1 MTIWNQKN
9 QAGEKKCFH
18 LTLTRS
24 FDVISFANRP
34 LFRIGSRGRSD
45 FWIDM
50 NLNDE
55 FSFAGVS
62 SIHRLFAVFDPRKS
76 TQPAEFL
83 METHPNFGWDSFLD
97 SWLRLGS
104 KRLR

>member
-1 MTIWNQKN
+1 
-9 QAGEKKCFH
+9 
-18 LTLTRS
+18 
-24 FDVISFANRP
+24 
-34 LFRIGSRGRSD
+34 
-45 FWIDM
+45 M